1 VVETRRIKGL
11 LAKKIVVL
19 DGAMGTE
26 LQKMGMPGGVCPEQW
41 CLDNPQN
48 IGELYSSYQKAGAQ
62 IVYTCTFG
70 ANRFKLKQYGVK
82 KNSYQ
87 INYELAHLAK
97 LAVDKKTLVAGDIGP
112 TGLFI
117 EPFGTLAFEEA
128 VDAFKEQARGLIDGG
143 CDLIVIETMID
154 IQEARAALLAVKEIK
169 DIFTIVSMTYEKDGH
184 TLNGTDPVTALI
196 TLQSLGANAVGC
208 NCSTGPEKMVDFIAA
223 MKPYA
228 TVPLVAK
235 PNAGVPRLEGGETI
249 FEMDAKT
256 FASFGRNLAKAGANM
271 LGGCCGTTP
280 VHIRELAGAIA
291 VIKPK
296 LPVKKSIGA
305 LSSARGFLH
314 FTENQPLFIV
324 GERINPTGKKSLQQE
339 LTEGKMSIIRQMAAE
354 QENQGANLL
363 DINVG
368 QPGIDEVKTIKEVI
382 GLLITTSKLPL
393 AVDSS
398 NIKTIEAALRIY
410 PGRMLINSISG
421 EKEKIAKLLPLAAK
435 YGAMF
440 ILLPLTGGEV
450 PQTAEKRQNI
460 IKNIFQKA
468 KIFGFTKDDFIVDC
482 LVMAVAS
489 NPSAAQETLK
499 TLHWCA
505 HTFKSKTIF
514 GLSNVSFGMP
524 GRPWLN
530 ATFLAMAQFCGLT
543 MAIANP
549 ASQEMMNIKIT
560 GDILLSR
567 DKDALRFIKHFSA
580 QINANSVTAAIK
592 NITPQEKIADAI
604 MNGDRENILPL
615 IEKALSTGVSAQD
628 LVDTIMIPSIVRVGD
643 LYEKKIYFLPQLMS
657 AAEAMKKALAYLE
670 PHLKKGSAG
679 NKGKIILATVKG
691 DIHDIGKNIVA
702 LLLRNYGY
710 YVIDLGKDV
719 AAETIIA
726 KAKEENSDVIALSAL
741 MTTTMINMKDVIT
754 LARANGIQ
762 KPFMIGGA
770 VVTEAYAKSIGASF
784 ASDGVEAVKVVE
796 RLIKK

>member
-1 VVETRRIKGL
+1 MVETRRIKGL

-580 QINANSVTAAIK
+580 QINADSVTAAIK
-592 NITPQEKIADAI
+592 TITPQEKIADAI

>member
-1 VVETRRIKGL
+1 
-11 LAKKIVVL
+11 
-19 DGAMGTE
+19 
-26 LQKMGMPGGVCPEQW
+26 
-41 CLDNPQN
+41 
-48 IGELYSSYQKAGAQ
+48 
-62 IVYTCTFG
+62 
-70 ANRFKLKQYGVK
+70 
-82 KNSYQ
+82 NSYQ

-208 NCSTGPEKMVDFIAA
+208 NCSTGPEKIVDFIAA

-410 PGRMLINSISG
+410 PSRMLINSISV

-549 ASQEMMNIKIT
+549 ASQEMMNVKKA
-560 GDILLSR
+560 GDVLLAK
-567 DKDALRFIKHFSA
+567 DKDALRFIEHFSA
-580 QINANSVTAAIK
+580 QANVNSIPAATKIL
-592 NITPQEKIADAI
+592 TPQEKISSAI
-604 MNGDRENILPL
+604 MEGDRENILSL
-615 IEKALSTGVSAQD
+615 IEAALSAGGSAPE
-628 LVDTIMIPSIVRVGD
+628 LVDKVMIPSIVRVGD
-643 LYEKKIYFLPQLMS
+643 LYEKKIY
-657 AAEAMKKALAYLE
+657 
-670 PHLKKGSAG
+670 
-679 NKGKIILATVKG
+679 
-691 DIHDIGKNIVA
+691 
-702 LLLRNYGY
+702 
-710 YVIDLGKDV
+710 
-719 AAETIIA
+719 
-726 KAKEENSDVIALSAL
+726 
-741 MTTTMINMKDVIT
+741 
-754 LARANGIQ
+754 
-762 KPFMIGGA
+762 
-770 VVTEAYAKSIGASF
+770 
-784 ASDGVEAVKVVE
+784 
-796 RLIKK
+796 

>member
-1 VVETRRIKGL
+1 MVETRRIKGL

-41 CLDNPQN
+41 CLDNPKN
-48 IGELYSSYQKAGAQ
+48 IRELYSSYQKAGAQ

-70 ANRFKLKQYGVK
+70 ANRFKLKQHGIK
-82 KNSYQ
+82 ESSYQ
-87 INYELAHLAK
+87 INYELARLAK
-97 LAVDKKTLVAGDIGP
+97 LAVGKKTMVAGDIGP

-128 VDAFKEQARGLIDGG
+128 VDAFKEQARGLIGGG

-249 FEMDAKT
+249 FEMDAQT
-256 FASFGRNLAKAGANM
+256 FASFGRNLAKAGTNM

-296 LPVKKSIGA
+296 LPVKKSISA

-368 QPGIDEVKTIKEVI
+368 QPGIDEVKTIKEII
-382 GLLITTSKLPL
+382 GLLTTTSKLPL

-450 PQTAEKRQNI
+450 PQTAEKRQKI

-468 KIFGFTKDDFIVDC
+468 KIFGFTKNDFIVDC

-499 TLHWCA
+499 TLYWCA

-560 GDILLSR
+560 GDVLLSR
-567 DKDALRFIKHFSA
+567 DKDALRFIKYFSA
-580 QINANSVTAAIK
+580 QTNANSVTASIK
-592 NITPQEKIADAI
+592 TITPQEKIADAI

-615 IEKALSTGVSAQD
+615 IEKVLSTGVSAQD
-628 LVDTIMIPSIVRVGD
+628 LVDKIMIPSIVRVGD

-679 NKGKIILATVKG
+679 NKGKVILATVKG

-741 MTTTMINMKDVIT
+741 MTTTMVNMKDVIT

-770 VVTEAYAKSIGASF
+770 VVTETYANSIGASF
-784 ASDGVEAVKVVE
+784 AKDGVEAVKVVE